1 MARRT
6 RKTVTKEGNKH
17 SVPITW
23 KTLLGAKAFG
33 RGFREVKAGKPFND
47 DGLDGGDQWHYE
59 RGRLFAVVYQG
70 KIKEG
75 NRVITAAVYAAAE
88 AFQSKSLI

>member
-1 MARRT
+1 MAK
-6 RKTVTKEGNKH
+6 RKQVTKEGNKH
-17 SVPITW
+17 HVPITW

-33 RGFREVKAGKPFND
+33 RGFREVKAGKSFND
-47 DGLDGGDQWHYE
+47 DGLSASDQWHYE

-75 NRVITAAVYAAAE
+75 NRVLHAAIYAAAE
-88 AFQSKSLI
+88 AFRDKSML